1 MDSLRSFARL
11 PWQRRRLSALVL
23 SAAGALSLATLAWA
37 SDPPKAKQ
45 NWVIGSMIW
54 NTSVPFYA
62 NFIKGQNDAAARYK
76 VVLKMAN
83 GKGDLATEVAAI
95 RQMIA
100 DHVDAI
106 LVTASDAQGIVPA
119 IKLANAAG
127 IPVFAVNNRVGEGA
141 KIVTFIGADDV
152 EFGRQQAHLLLKTA
166 GPNVRI
172 AYLMGAI
179 GTSAQRLRQQG
190 FDAVLKDHPALHIV
204 ASQTSNWDSA
214 QALRVVQD
222 WLNKFP
228 KGTLDVIVAQGPEG
242 ANAARYAAS
251 HGRTEIQFIV
261 GDYPADVRH
270 AIQAGQ
276 VVGTV
281 DQDPRPQGDR
291 SVTAAVQWLN
301 GDRASVHQPQEYL
314 PLPIVTRA
322 NVEATP
328 AAWGQ

>member
-1 MDSLRSFARL
+1 MQNKLYSG
-11 PWQRRRLSALVL
+11 RRRLIHRAL
-23 SAAGALSLATLAWA
+23 AAALLWAAATHGIAWA
-37 SDPPKAKQ
+37 GDAAHGKK
-45 NWVIGSMIW
+45 WVIGSMIW

-62 NFIKGQNDAAARYK
+62 NFIKGQTDAAAKLK
-76 VVLKMAN
+76 VELKMAN

-141 KIVTFIGADDV
+141 QTIAFIGADDID
-152 EFGRQQAHLLLKTA
+152 FGRQQAKLLLSSV
-166 GPNVRI
+166 GPKARV
-172 AYLMGAI
+172 AYLMGAV
-179 GTSAQRLRQQG
+179 GTSAQLLRLQG
-190 FDAVLKDHPALHIV
+190 FNEVLKDHAGVQIV
-204 ASQTSNWDSA
+204 SSQTSGWDAA
-214 QALRVVQD
+214 QALTVVQD
-222 WLNKFP
+222 WLNKYP
-228 KGTLDVIVAQGPEG
+228 KGSLDAIVGQGPEG

-251 HGRTEIQFIV
+251 HGRTELKFIV

-270 AIQAGQ
+270 AIQSGQ
-276 VVGTV
+276 VAGTV
-281 DQDPRPQGDR
+281 DQDPRPQGER

-301 GDRASVHQPQEYL
+301 GDKSHVHQPNEYL
-314 PLPIVTRA
+314 PLPIITRTNA
-322 NVEATP
+322 ETMP